1 MNPSRICPVSQV
13 LRDPTGGWGPDYWR
27 EAEVAAAA
35 RELTLL
41 MLPISGLKPYTGHM
55 GAASDIAEI
64 ALAALENG
72 LVGNVEFSDGGSRL
86 RVGRRRHGAATH
98 RRSPRALDESG
109 TRGPVTGHRRH
120 RRSGSELKTGSAR
133 LSP

>member
-35 RELTLL
+35 RELALL
-41 MLPISGLKPYTGHM
+41 MLLISGLKPYKGHM

-72 LVGNVEFSDGGSRL
+72 LVGNVEFSDGGSPL
-86 RVGRRRHGAATH
+86 RVRRRRHGASPL
-98 RRSPRALDESG
+98 RRSPRALEL
-109 TRGPVTGHRRH
+109 RGRPCPENRLWMITKF
-120 RRSGSELKTGSAR
+120 SSAR
-133 LSP
+133 MRPDS

>member
-41 MLPISGLKPYTGHM
+41 KSDPVSLDTVWTTMTAAKEAGHEGQ
-55 GAASDIAEI
+55 GAEADHDSWQ
-64 ALAALENG
+64 
-72 LVGNVEFSDGGSRL
+72 
-86 RVGRRRHGAATH
+86 
-98 RRSPRALDESG
+98 
-109 TRGPVTGHRRH
+109 
-120 RRSGSELKTGSAR
+120 
-133 LSP
+133 